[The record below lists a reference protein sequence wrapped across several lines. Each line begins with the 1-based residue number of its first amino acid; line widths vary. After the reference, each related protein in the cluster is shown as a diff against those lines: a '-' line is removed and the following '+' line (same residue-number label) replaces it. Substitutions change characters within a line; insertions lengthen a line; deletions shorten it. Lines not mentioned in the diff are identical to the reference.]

1 MKLKIKQTK
10 QNIFFVILGRL
21 IAYVVLYIGV
31 IAFILW
37 SLQQITVYR

>member
-21 IAYVVLYIGV
+21 IAYGVLYIGV
-31 IAFILW
+31 IAFIFW

>member
-21 IAYVVLYIGV
+21 IAYGALYGGAIT
-31 IAFILW
+31 FMFW